1 MASADITAKETRL
14 KGVNSFDNYIRRE
27 THLIDG
33 AENAGI
39 LAADT
44 HSLFIIPKGNML
56 TGLKVLSLETA
67 ASSGSATAQFKA
79 SINSVAEALHTAIG
93 KADLAAGDVAVIPVE
108 KIKGYDASYDTVI
121 QLTVGTAAFTTLKLL
136 VVAEYIPVTEFLT
149 AG

>member
-1 MASADITAKETRL
+1 MASADITAKDTIL
-14 KGVNSFDNYIRRE
+14 KGVNSLNNYVRSE
-27 THLIDG
+27 AHLIDG
-33 AENAGI
+33 SQHAGI

-136 VVAEYIPVTEFLT
+136 VVAEYIPVVEFMT